1 MSVSTPPCI
10 FLPFFHPVMLFPFAT
25 AGCCRS
31 GKISIPHEASSS
43 SDTEN
48 DPARTTGNN
57 YSRASTFHLL
67 PINYEYRP
75 KDCSLS
81 GAYPS
86 VWRTWEGI
94 RFQRRLFTERR
105 SFLAM
110 TAMIDKRQRARGE
123 TRFRLKGP
131 QKRPTVVRYR
141 WAISGRNARRRSVEG
156 LSKPRLTRRRIQR
169 TRMIY
174 RSKVGIIPLSY
185 P

>member
-1 MSVSTPPCI
+1 MARI
-10 FLPFFHPVMLFPFAT
+10 LPSGERGKEFAF
-25 AGCCRS
+25 RDDS
-31 GKISIPHEASSS
+31 
-43 SDTEN
+43 
-48 DPARTTGNN
+48 
-57 YSRASTFHLL
+57 
-67 PINYEYRP
+67 P
-75 KDCSLS
+75 K
-81 GAYPS
+81 
-86 VWRTWEGI
+86 
-94 RFQRRLFTERR
+94 RR

-174 RSKVGIIPLSY
+174 RSKVGIIPLSLLPSPTSVGLLSLLLSFDSALSPFSFSFMY
-185 P
+185 ISTNPTSTYRRIYLPVRLLPTPPNINTLIYARNYL